1 MGPDRVTLRTTLE
14 DVDELHAPLD
24 RARASSGKSELGD
37 PGPALAQSPGDVY
50 SAARPRPRPRAGRRV
65 VAAAGHLDGLPF
77 RHVWAVDFEF
87 MASPGERPAPVC
99 LVARELRSGELLKVW
114 RDELRRMRVP
124 PYPTGADALFIAYFA
139 SAEFGCHQALGWPM
153 PERVLDLYTEHRA
166 RFNGIGAPAGN
177 NLLGALAA
185 NGIESIDALEKEEMR
200 ELVLRGGPWTS
211 SERAAILDY
220 CQTDVDALQ
229 RLLPAMLPT
238 IDLPRAILR
247 GRYMAAVA
255 RMEHV
260 GVPVDQ
266 PILEQLRAGWDAI
279 KLHLVEEIDADFGV
293 YDGTT
298 FKLDWLA
305 TYLAS
310 REIPWP
316 RLGSGRLDL
325 SDETFRD
332 RARAHPE
339 LEPLRN
345 LRHALSQMRLN
356 DLAVGQDGRNRLLLS
371 PFGSRSGRNTPS
383 NTKFIFGP
391 SAWLRGLIRPPPGHG
406 LAYVDWSSQE
416 VGIAAALSGD
426 PLLIAAYRSG
436 DPYLAFAKKIGV
448 VPIDATKATHKA
460 VRDQFKAV
468 VLGVNYGMGEQT
480 LADAIERPIADARN
494 LLRRHRET
502 YRTFWRW
509 VEAAVD
515 VAMTQGEI
523 RSVFGWPLQVG
534 SNVNPRTLLNFPMQA
549 NGAEMLRLA
558 CCLATERG
566 IQVCA
571 PIHDA
576 VLICAPLERLEVDV
590 AAMRSAMA
598 EASRVVLGGFELG
611 TDAELVRWPGRYMDH
626 RGAVMWETVMGLL
639 DDLEP
644 SRQRVGTFAQT
655 RTRSL

>member
-1 MGPDRVTLRTTLE
+1 MGHFDR
-14 DVDELHAPLD
+14 
-24 RARASSGKSELGD
+24 
-37 PGPALAQSPGDVY
+37 
-50 SAARPRPRPRAGRRV
+50 
-65 VAAAGHLDGLPF
+65 LPF
-77 RHVWAVDFEF
+77 SAVWAVDFEF
-87 MASPGERPAPVC
+87 TAPPGERPEPVC
-99 LVARELRSGELLKVW
+99 LVARELRSGKLIRVW
-114 RDELRRMRVP
+114 QDELRRMRVP

-139 SAEFGCHQALGWPM
+139 SAEFGCHQVLGWPM

-185 NGIESIDALEKEEMR
+185 NGTESIDALEKEEMR

-298 FKLDWLA
+298 FKLDRFSS
-305 TYLAS
+305 YLA
-310 REIPWP
+310 RMAIPWP

-356 DLAVGQDGRNRLLLS
+356 DLAVGRDGRNRLLLS
-371 PFGSRSGRNTPS
+371 PFGSRSSRNTPS

-416 VGIAAALSGD
+416 VGIAAAFSGD
-426 PLLIAAYRSG
+426 PMLIAAYQSG
-436 DPYLAFAKKIGV
+436 DPYLAFAKQIGAV
-448 VPIDATKATHKA
+448 SAEATKATHKA

-468 VLGVNYGMGEQT
+468 VLGVNYGMPDVAEIEAIVSIAPGNLANLIRFAQYTGMRQEEIGGLERKQVRYEPRAIDLWKTKSNRPRTVSMDERAAGTYIGTVPHLHSRWLFWHHEGERYRRISNQFNTLIKRATRDGLIEYGFRFHDLRHWFAVDYLRRGGNIYDLQQELGHSSVQT
-480 LADAIERPIADARN
+480 TEIYLDFLKPDEQREAKFGAGTKPGTATTVRGGDSARN
-494 LLRRHRET
+494 
-502 YRTFWRW
+502 
-509 VEAAVD
+509 D
-515 VAMTQGEI
+515 G
-523 RSVFGWPLQVG
+523 
-534 SNVNPRTLLNFPMQA
+534 
-549 NGAEMLRLA
+549 
-558 CCLATERG
+558 
-566 IQVCA
+566 
-571 PIHDA
+571 
-576 VLICAPLERLEVDV
+576 
-590 AAMRSAMA
+590 
-598 EASRVVLGGFELG
+598 
-611 TDAELVRWPGRYMDH
+611 
-626 RGAVMWETVMGLL
+626 
-639 DDLEP
+639 
-644 SRQRVGTFAQT
+644 
-655 RTRSL
+655 